1 MHTSAVASCV
11 EPLLHFAAY
20 AILFNPVFSFLPLS
34 PTPPFSALTLAREEC
49 SVCSPPN
56 LLKVSNEYRLPILN
70 QGIREAPAEQAQAGV
85 EAGRM
90 ALATV
95 DVVLMVVLMAAYR
108 WRQSQP
114 SELKRQGGHFSSLT

>member
-11 EPLLHFAAY
+11 EPLLHFASISPLTPY
-20 AILFNPVFSFLPLS
+20 CSILFFLFS
-34 PTPPFSALTLAREEC
+34 PTPPFSASLAREEC